1 MENPKSLYKKL
12 SDNGLYT
19 KTYEDFVGQ
28 YGNAKGQK
36 ELYTKLSSN
45 GLYTKSEQEFVGQ
58 YWAPEKKNSTESVS
72 TPTPPITPSVSTETT
87 PVTPSVSPAPIPVEE
102 PITGSQGKLLIPQ
115 KPFYEFKIPEQQP
128 QVAAKALMPQPV
140 AKQEVAVEEP
150 TMSSQGKLLI
160 PERKEN
166 KIPLDR

>member
-45 GLYTKSEQEFVGQ
+45 GLYTKSEQ
-58 YWAPEKKNSTESVS
+58 
-72 TPTPPITPSVSTETT
+72 
-87 PVTPSVSPAPIPVEE
+87 
-102 PITGSQGKLLIPQ
+102 
-115 KPFYEFKIPEQQP
+115 
-128 QVAAKALMPQPV
+128 
-140 AKQEVAVEEP
+140 
-150 TMSSQGKLLI
+150 
-160 PERKEN
+160 
-166 KIPLDR
+166 